1 LNTVYFKYLCYGWA
15 AVGILTR
22 ILMVGFGDKWN
33 EWEMKNAYKEEKPK
47 WIYVISILGV
57 LLVAY
62 TWYMVI
68 TTDVA
73 YSWVI
78 AALISLTLIKIT
90 NLLFNYDKF
99 RDFAS
104 TVLNDKSKKM
114 KLTIS
119 VTIMSIFLIVL
130 GYNLY

>member
-1 LNTVYFKYLCYGWA
+1 
-15 AVGILTR
+15 
-22 ILMVGFGDKWN
+22 MVGFGDKWN